1 LNIFNKIIVVLILI
15 FLIGLSVVSA
25 VNVLVGYFSWSDVV
39 AKVFSLYA
47 SVNKIIAFLILVVVF
62 IVCVFLLLLEFY
74 RRRAKVANISS
85 SKSGNAMVTLD
96 TISGQIK
103 NEVLKVNGLDDIKVK
118 VVPKKPGIII
128 NMNTLLDEDVDI
140 PTKMQEVI
148 NKATDIVSGK
158 LGIKVLKTNLTIV
171 GLASKRK
178 SKEEKK
184 KEAEEIEVMEAPAE
198 VEDISGEK
206 DVDK

>member
-25 VNVLVGYFSWSDVV
+25 VNILVGYFSWSDVV
-39 AKVFSLYA
+39 AKVFSLYT
-47 SVNKIIAFLILVVVF
+47 SVNKIIAFLILIVVF
-62 IVCVFLLLLEFY
+62 IVSVFLLLLEFY
-74 RRRAKVANISS
+74 RRRTKVANISS

-103 NEVLKVNGLDDIKVK
+103 NEVLKIDGLDDIKVK

-128 NMNTLLDEDVDI
+128 DMNTLLDEDVDI
-140 PTKMQEVI
+140 PTKMQEII

-171 GLASKRK
+171 GLASKK
-178 SKEEKK
+178 KGKEKK

-198 VEDISGEK
+198 VENISGEK

>member
-1 LNIFNKIIVVLILI
+1 MNIFNKIIVVLILI